1 MKTEDVWAKVGSG
14 FLVLPAGWG
23 AAKRP
28 DLNPGRPGW
37 IKACASSPGPAPNAG
52 GQSPGPRGT
61 PAPGDRVRDQEE
73 CLDEGAGSQESVPAR
88 WSYSCELSEAP
99 PASPGLQ
106 IGEPAPG
113 GLASERTRGRARAR
127 ARAPRDRAGGGEA
140 AAASQRNG
148 SEASD
153 QL

>member
-1 MKTEDVWAKVGSG
+1 MLE
-14 FLVLPAGWG
+14 
-23 AAKRP
+23 
-28 DLNPGRPGW
+28 
-37 IKACASSPGPAPNAG
+37 
-52 GQSPGPRGT
+52 
-61 PAPGDRVRDQEE
+61 
-73 CLDEGAGSQESVPAR
+73 EGAGSQESAPAR

-99 PASPGLQ
+99 PAGPGLQ
-106 IGEPAPG
+106 IGEPA
-113 GLASERTRGRARAR
+113 LEDARRRESVCAPPR